1 MNSYTLHYGDHYSL
15 ILLLSIILTILLQ
28 CVVVQS
34 MYILPHFYLQWTC
47 TIIDLIWCLIVWL
60 LLLSFPFVSQGFT
73 AFLGITL
80 FCAVG
85 IMWPCTLTQ
94 KMADEFLKCSSIAP
108 VDTPPLHCLTAP
120 VLDTTGTI
128 RCSFWHFAGRGI
140 AEMDACMSM
149 RPVHMCQSVLV
160 VLGVVV
166 HVWNRCRLQSAWYEF
181 FSAYN
186 AQKIILNPVVFDPCW
201 RCRSNSKDQ
210 SHRLVYQLDL
220 ASS

>member
-1 MNSYTLHYGDHYSL
+1 MHYNRFNFMSHSVVIIAIFSLCISGFHSFSWHHSFLCCGDN
-15 ILLLSIILTILLQ
+15 
-28 CVVVQS
+28 VA
-34 MYILPHFYLQWTC
+34 MYVDSKNGW
-47 TIIDLIWCLIVWL
+47 
-60 LLLSFPFVSQGFT
+60 
-73 AFLGITL
+73 
-80 FCAVG
+80 
-85 IMWPCTLTQ
+85 
-94 KMADEFLKCSSIAP
+94 CSSIAP